1 MNQVSSSPRPL
12 PVTARGQRTRER
24 ILRAAEEVF
33 GDRGFERAS
42 VAEIA
47 GRAGVALGTFYIYFP
62 DKKSAFVE
70 LVDELGSR
78 LRRDLGEATRDIK
91 GRLAAEREGLRA
103 FFAFVR
109 AHRKLYRI
117 VPQAEFVD
125 EPTFRRYYDR
135 LASRYA
141 AGLRKAMSEGEVRE
155 GDPEVLAYAMMGM
168 ADFLGMRWVLWAGDE
183 EEDLDHIVE
192 EASRLFRTGLEPG
205 AAPAPAAP
213 GLPPAQAPRT
223 QTPAKKG
230 KKVP

>member
-1 MNQVSSSPRPL
+1 MNQVSPSPRPL

-62 DKKSAFVE
+62 DKKSAFIE

-78 LRRDLGEATRDIK
+78 LRRDLGEATREVR
-91 GRLAAEREGLRA
+91 GRLEAEREGLRA
-103 FFAFVR
+103 FFSFVR

-125 EPTFRRYYDR
+125 EPTFRRYYER

-141 AGLRKAMSEGEVRE
+141 AGL
-155 GDPEVLAYAMMGM
+155 
-168 ADFLGMRWVLWAGDE
+168 
-183 EEDLDHIVE
+183 
-192 EASRLFRTGLEPG
+192 
-205 AAPAPAAP
+205 
-213 GLPPAQAPRT
+213 
-223 QTPAKKG
+223 
-230 KKVP
+230 

>member
-1 MNQVSSSPRPL
+1 M
-12 PVTARGQRTRER
+12 
-24 ILRAAEEVF
+24 RAAEEVF

-168 ADFLGMRWVLWAGDE
+168 ADFLGMRWVLWAGEE

-205 AAPAPAAP
+205 AASAPAAP
-213 GLPPAQAPRT
+213 GQPPAQAPRAP
-223 QTPAKKG
+223 TPAKKG

>member
-1 MNQVSSSPRPL
+1 MNQVSPSPRPL

-62 DKKSAFVE
+62 DKKSAFIE

-78 LRRDLGEATRDIK
+78 LRRDLGEATRDVK

-125 EPTFRRYYDR
+125 EPTFRRYYER

-141 AGLRKAMSEGEVRE
+141 AGLRQAMTEGEVRE
-155 GDPEVLAYAMMGM
+155 SDPEILAYALMGM

-183 EEDLDHIVE
+183 EEDLGRVVE
-192 EASRLFRTGLEPG
+192 EASRLVHVGLAAGPPPG
-205 AAPAPAAP
+205 PPADAPPAAARAPA
-213 GLPPAQAPRT
+213 
-223 QTPAKKG
+223 PAKKG
-230 KKVP
+230 KKAP